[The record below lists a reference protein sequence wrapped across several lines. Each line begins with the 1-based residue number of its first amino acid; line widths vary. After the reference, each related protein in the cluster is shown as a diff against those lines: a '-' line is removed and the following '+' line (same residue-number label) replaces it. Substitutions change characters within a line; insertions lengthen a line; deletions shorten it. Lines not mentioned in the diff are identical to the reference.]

1 METLPLTKTQQAI
14 FDFVEDTDKNVFIT
28 GRPGTG
34 KSVLTNALRQL
45 GRKDYRVA
53 APTGLAALNVNGKT
67 LHSMFRLPVSDGI
80 IAPDYNK
87 FSQID
92 NVVKFVRYQLR
103 WLIIDEISMVRV
115 DQFDFIDRFCRLVR
129 NDSRPFGG
137 IQVIAVGDF
146 YQLPPVAKPDDV
158 KALKAAG
165 WESPFV
171 FSSRLFEGFET
182 RKLTEVLRQK
192 WDRKFVDILARMR
205 VGELTPKDLA
215 AINGLVEPDF
225 EDIRIRLV
233 STNAEAFST
242 NSKELAKLGGEIV
255 TFSATQTGV
264 WPVKDNFPA
273 ETELTLKVG
282 AQVMVKLNKA
292 DIPQGERGDSD
303 VVNGDLGIVEEIFD
317 GQPDTEEGP
326 GFDSEEPYVEVRL
339 RKNDSVVKI
348 WRRRWEYKVKE
359 KIGNDWTERVVAS
372 FEQIPLSLAWAIS
385 MHKSQGQSF
394 EAVHINCEKIFAP
407 GQAYVA
413 FSRCRTLEGITLES
427 RVNASK
433 FFANKEVVKF
443 FKQLENV

>member
-1 METLPLTKTQQAI
+1 MESLPLTKTQQAI

-67 LHSMFRLPVSDGI
+67 LHSMFGLPVSDGI

-103 WLIIDEISMVRV
+103 WLIVDEISMVRV
-115 DQFDFIDRFCRLVR
+115 DQFEFIDRFCRLVR

-171 FSSRLFEGFET
+171 FSSRLFDSFET
-182 RKLTEVLRQK
+182 RELTEVLRQK
-192 WDRKFVDILARMR
+192 GDRKFVDILARMR
-205 VGELTPKDLA
+205 VGDLAPKDLA
-215 AINGLVEPDF
+215 AINAQVEPNFD
-225 EDIRIRLV
+225 DVRIRLV

-242 NSKELAKLGGEIV
+242 NSKELAKLPGNTV

-273 ETELTLKVG
+273 ETELTLKIG

-303 VVNGDLGIVEEIFD
+303 VVNGDLGVVEAIFEEMD
-317 GQPDTEEGP
+317 GEE
-326 GFDSEEPYVEVRL
+326 FVKEAYVAVRL
-339 RKNDSVVKI
+339 RKNNNVVKI

-359 KIGNDWTERVVAS
+359 KVGSDWTERVVAS

-443 FKQLENV
+443 FKALQDA